1 MSVLHDIEPC
11 RPAPDILEEMIHAS
25 GAKSADQLTIA
36 GGGYLD
42 LLIGLCRRG
51 FACVSCHAAD
61 RGPPAGE
68 AASDVL
74 WIPEVKSEAQLLTV
88 IAGLGRNLRPDGI
101 LLIRQQRQFPAGRL
115 RRLASLLAERGFV
128 LEKQTATASGGTI
141 FCARKRLFDQ
151 VRYAA

>member
-11 RPAPDILEEMIHAS
+11 RPAPDILGEMIHAS
-25 GAKSADQLTIA
+25 GAKSADRLTLA

-74 WIPEVKSEAQLLTV
+74 WIPKSEAQLLTV
-88 IAGLGRNLRPDGI
+88 IAGLGRMWPV
-101 LLIRQQRQFPAGRL
+101 
-115 RRLASLLAERGFV
+115 S
-128 LEKQTATASGGTI
+128 K
-141 FCARKRLFDQ
+141 
-151 VRYAA
+151 

>member
-1 MSVLHDIEPC
+1 M
-11 RPAPDILEEMIHAS
+11 
-25 GAKSADQLTIA
+25 
-36 GGGYLD
+36 
-42 LLIGLCRRG
+42 LIGLCRRG

-128 LEKQTATASGGTI
+128 LEKQTATASGGI
-141 FCARKRLFDQ
+141 LFCARKRLVDQ

>member
-1 MSVLHDIEPC
+1 MKILWDRENEMSVLHDIEPC
-11 RPAPDILEEMIHAS
+11 RPAPNILEEMIHAS
-25 GAKSADQLTIA
+25 GAKSADRLTIA

-42 LLIGLCRRG
+42 LLIGLYRRG

-88 IAGLGRNLRPDGI
+88 IAGLGRMWPVSKWVD
-101 LLIRQQRQFPAGRL
+101 
-115 RRLASLLAERGFV
+115 
-128 LEKQTATASGGTI
+128 ASGRRDDDPSLI
-141 FCARKRLFDQ
+141 EAMARGRWDCG
-151 VRYAA
+151 